1 MNVGQITSGSELT
14 EQSVARFCNSLDV
27 CRSPS
32 LVALLDRTT
41 AKGAFLNSA
50 LCENS

>member
-1 MNVGQITSGSELT
+1 MNVGQITSVIELT
-14 EQSVARFCNSLDV
+14 EQSVARFCNSMDV